1 MKNLSAN
8 ILLKILIAVVI
19 FVGIIKPDNPEYD
32 IKNIP
37 SALLSDADAIIR
49 KSETR
54 FEVKSDRYAIL
65 KKIYAVTIF
74 NKNEQQYGNFVIGY
88 DKFSSIEELR
98 VILYDSKG
106 ERIRKLNSD
115 EISDLP
121 ATSSFSL
128 YEDNRVK
135 HASLYHDQYPYT
147 IELFYEIEYDG
158 FINWPDW
165 NSRKT
170 LDPVQIS
177 KFEVIVPQAQELR
190 FWVNNPTL
198 TPSIETEWNKKRYKW
213 EVADLPKL
221 SRDAIG
227 EDIEDIAEHV
237 KIAPENFRVGGYKGN
252 MTSWKDFGMWYYN
265 LAKDKRNLSEP
276 VKKEIGQIVANSEN
290 EIEKIK
296 KIYQYMQSRTRYVS
310 VQLGIGGWQPFDANY
325 VHEKSYGD
333 CKALSNYTIA
343 LLEEVGVTAYPVLIK
358 TGNHRFPIVSEF
370 PSNQFNHAIVCVPTQ
385 TDTFWLECTNPYMA
399 FERIGSSNENR
410 GALLI
415 TENGGI
421 LINTPVSH
429 SKENIQKKMI
439 SVKLSADGNLEAD
452 ALIEWSGNQQAHTRN
467 SIAEATYEEK
477 EKFIVTM
484 FEVPSLKIN
493 KYFFYGLDKREDQIS
508 AEINM
513 LLSRYASV
521 SGGRIFFKTNLME
534 RRYKVPKDVEKRLSP
549 VRFSNPY
556 WDVDSIY
563 YTIPDGYEI
572 EALPKPINLSTSFG
586 EFSSK
591 TELGAS
597 NKILFVRS
605 LEIKDYSIPASDYKA
620 YREFFAEVVKS
631 DRGQVVLVK
640 K

>member
-8 ILLKILIAVVI
+8 ILFKILIAVVV

-49 KSETR
+49 KSETK

-88 DKFSSIEELR
+88 DKFSSIEEIR

-135 HASLYHDQYPYT
+135 YASLYHDQYPYT

-177 KFEVIVPQAQELR
+177 KFEVIVPQDQELR
-190 FWVNNPTL
+190 FWVNNPRL
-198 TPSIETEWNKKRYKW
+198 APSIETEWNKKRYKW

-237 KIAPENFRVGGYKGN
+237 KIAPENFRVEGYKGN

-276 VKKEIGQIVANSEN
+276 VKKEITQIVATSEN

-325 VHEKSYGD
+325 VHEK
-333 CKALSNYTIA
+333 
-343 LLEEVGVTAYPVLIK
+343 
-358 TGNHRFPIVSEF
+358 
-370 PSNQFNHAIVCVPTQ
+370 
-385 TDTFWLECTNPYMA
+385 
-399 FERIGSSNENR
+399 
-410 GALLI
+410 
-415 TENGGI
+415 
-421 LINTPVSH
+421 
-429 SKENIQKKMI
+429 
-439 SVKLSADGNLEAD
+439 KL
-452 ALIEWSGNQQAHTRN
+452 
-467 SIAEATYEEK
+467 
-477 EKFIVTM
+477 
-484 FEVPSLKIN
+484 
-493 KYFFYGLDKREDQIS
+493 
-508 AEINM
+508 
-513 LLSRYASV
+513 
-521 SGGRIFFKTNLME
+521 
-534 RRYKVPKDVEKRLSP
+534 
-549 VRFSNPY
+549 
-556 WDVDSIY
+556 
-563 YTIPDGYEI
+563 
-572 EALPKPINLSTSFG
+572 
-586 EFSSK
+586 
-591 TELGAS
+591 
-597 NKILFVRS
+597 
-605 LEIKDYSIPASDYKA
+605 
-620 YREFFAEVVKS
+620 
-631 DRGQVVLVK
+631 
-640 K
+640 